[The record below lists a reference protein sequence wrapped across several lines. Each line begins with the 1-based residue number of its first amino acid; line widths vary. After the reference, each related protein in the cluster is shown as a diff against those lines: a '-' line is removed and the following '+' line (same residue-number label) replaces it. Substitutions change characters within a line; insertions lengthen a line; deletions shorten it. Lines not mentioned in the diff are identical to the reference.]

1 MLTYSQK
8 IINAIIFFSAFT
20 VASILPWPA
29 FSESFSQSEKTA
41 PKNNILLILID
52 ALRSEHLG
60 CYGYPRNTSP
70 FIDEVARGG
79 IIFKNFYSVS
89 SWTNPVI
96 MTLFTGQF
104 PQAVFSPSES
114 KLWHTVPI
122 PRQFPLL
129 AEIFKAR
136 GFKTAALVDQPFITR
151 RLGYNRG
158 FDQFFQFSNI
168 KQRYGLMGADSQKIT
183 RALKNFIKEKPE
195 KKFFIYLHLL
205 YLHQPY
211 NPPAPYQNM
220 FGPGYNFHQTLQQLK
235 KTDREGM
242 INNYD
247 GEIRMTDDLIKN
259 IFELLKKYQ
268 LLENTYVIITA
279 DHGEG
284 FFDHGQVDHGNSLHG
299 ELLKI
304 PLIIHLPKNSKLK
317 PKIVAESA
325 SNIALFPTLI

>member
-1 MLTYSQK
+1 
-8 IINAIIFFSAFT
+8 
-20 VASILPWPA
+20 
-29 FSESFSQSEKTA
+29 
-41 PKNNILLILID
+41 
-52 ALRSEHLG
+52 
-60 CYGYPRNTSP
+60 
-70 FIDEVARGG
+70 
-79 IIFKNFYSVS
+79 
-89 SWTNPVI
+89 
-96 MTLFTGQF
+96 
-104 PQAVFSPSES
+104 
-114 KLWHTVPI
+114 
-122 PRQFPLL
+122 
-129 AEIFKAR
+129 
-136 GFKTAALVDQPFITR
+136 
-151 RLGYNRG
+151 LGYNRG
-158 FDQFFQFSNI
+158 FDQFFQFSNT

-325 SNIALFPTLI
+325 SNIALFPTLIELAQITKIPECSGQSLFKLFARKPPAISNPKIFSESPYKNSPFQLSFQNRDFKIIYEQPGNFFSIWEELAALGTAKCQLYAIKADTEEKNNLASRRPLTKILLAYQVIKHKKDNFKKRNALKDIDTSFLPDKETLENLRSLGYLQ